1 MPDAAIGAD
10 VMVGFPGETEAD
22 FEQTRSLIERL
33 PFTYLHVF
41 TYSSRPGTP
50 SAEMPDQVPVQVA
63 RERNRVL
70 RDLAAAKKQTF
81 MRSFIGRDL
90 EALTLT
96 RFDGEATEALTDN
109 FLKLLVKGR
118 HSSNVAVR
126 ARVDDLGCD
135 GLLGHTL

>member
-1 MPDAAIGAD
+1 
-10 VMVGFPGETEAD
+10 
-22 FEQTRSLIERL
+22 
-33 PFTYLHVF
+33 
-41 TYSSRPGTP
+41 
-50 SAEMPDQVPVQVA
+50 
-63 RERNRVL
+63 
-70 RDLAAAKKQTF
+70 

-109 FLKLLVKGR
+109 FLKLLVNGR

-126 ARVDDLGCD
+126 ARVDDVGCD